1 MIRRWRKP
9 PLLLEKIMSDK
20 EKYET
25 EIMGKMY
32 CEYTDCNNRRKKGS
46 YYCDDCHMETYRT
59 SVTPYGSKV

>member
-1 MIRRWRKP
+1 MKLIT
-9 PLLLEKIMSDK
+9 K

-25 EIMGKMY
+25 EIMGKIY

-59 SVTPYGSKV
+59 SITFYGSKV